1 VRAAGSAPLAGELR
15 YEPATGAAWP
25 LGRVVDRVLLRL
37 MHSITPGYLTRGNV
51 PKLKTIRRREIDA
64 AELAAMLNLMGDLG
78 LTDAAGRNDPTALM
92 LALLSLAADR
102 GLVTVHD
109 TGERYRTIRTHGPW
123 TPWDTM
129 SADKRMALQ
138 QRGGLR

>member
-1 VRAAGSAPLAGELR
+1 MKAADSAPLAGDLR
-15 YEPATGAAWP
+15 YEPATGAAWA
-25 LGRVVDRVLLRL
+25 LGRAVDRALLHL
-37 MHSITPGYLTRGNV
+37 IHSITPGYLTRGNV

-64 AELAAMLNLMGDLG
+64 AELAAILNLMGDLG
-78 LTDAAGRNDPTALM
+78 VTDAAGRNDPTALR

-109 TGERYRTIRTHGPW
+109 TGERYRTTRAHGPW

-129 SADKRMALQ
+129 SAGKRMALQ